1 MATVS
6 EVIAAHLEAAGT
18 RHIFGV
24 PGGDSLALMEACRG
38 RGIDFVLTNHE
49 TSAGFMADAYSLLS
63 QTPGVY
69 LTTLGPGATNGVSAA
84 AQALLERSP
93 VLVITA
99 QIAREHQGAM
109 THQMVDT
116 EALYRPVTKWSATLT
131 PENADVVMR
140 RALRTLYAGRP
151 GPVHLSLAGDVADAE
166 AASFDGVSPDPLEG
180 TTPARRE
187 LDAAKDSLVQSRRPV
202 ILAGLGAYHSEC
214 VEPLRDFAARAR
226 IPVLYTPKVKG
237 VIPED
242 SPWAVGSVGLGMAAD
257 AVMREMLA
265 AADLVIAVGFD
276 QVELVTGWRNALDPG
291 CPLIWV
297 DYAPCD
303 DAIYHVDVSLVG
315 DMGPTLAA
323 LSEGECTSAWT
334 EEELLERKG
343 AIRETLTGRGVPE
356 ARFGISPHR
365 VTQIARAIL
374 PKTSVVTSDVGAQKL
389 MNTQLWES
397 YHPGTYLLTN
407 GFSSMGYGLPA
418 AVAAAIVG
426 DSAEPVVCFAGDGG
440 FAMTMHEMET
450 AVRLD
455 LPVIAVVF
463 DDRSLSLIA
472 TKQRRRGFPEN
483 GVSLVGKDYEALAR
497 GFGAAG
503 YHVESEEAFEAAL
516 KRALAEKRPAI
527 IGCVVDPREYDVQL

>member
-6 EVIAAHLEAAGT
+6 DVIAVHLEAAGT

-24 PGGDSLALMEACRG
+24 PGGDSLALMEACRK
-38 RGIDFVLTNHE
+38 RGIDFVLANHE

-63 QTPGVY
+63 GTPGVY

-99 QIAREHQGAM
+99 QIARKHRGAM
-109 THQMVDT
+109 THQVVDT

-166 AASFDGVSPDPLEG
+166 TASFGGMPSDPFERPM
-180 TTPARRE
+180 PARRQ
-187 LDAAKDSLVQSRRPV
+187 LDSAKNRLGESHRPI
-202 ILAGLGAYHSEC
+202 ILAGLGIYHSEC
-214 VEPLRDFAARAR
+214 VAALRDFAARAR

-257 AVMREMLA
+257 AVMLDMLA
-265 AADLVIAVGFD
+265 TADLVIAVGFD
-276 QVELVTGWRNALDPG
+276 QVELVTGWRDALNPR
-291 CPLIWV
+291 CPLVWV

-303 DAIYHVDVSLVG
+303 DAIYHVDVSLIG
-315 DMGPTLAA
+315 DMDSALAG
-323 LSEGECTSAWT
+323 LVEGESSSGWT
-334 EEELLERKG
+334 EEELRERRR
-343 AIRETLTGRGVPE
+343 AIRETLVGSKIPE
-356 ARFGISPHR
+356 SRFGIAPHR

-374 PKTSVVTSDVGAQKL
+374 PKTTVVTSDVGAQKL

-397 YHPGTYLLTN
+397 YDPKTYLLTN

-418 AVAAAIVG
+418 AIAAAIVAN
-426 DSAEPVVCFAGDGG
+426 SAEPVICFAGDGG
-440 FAMTMHEMET
+440 FATTMHEMET

-455 LPVIAVVF
+455 LPVIVIVF

-472 TKQRRRGFPEN
+472 TKQRRRGFPEK
-483 GVSLVGKDYEALAR
+483 GVSLVPKDYEALAR
-497 GFGAAG
+497 GFGAMG
-503 YHVESEEAFEAAL
+503 YHVESEEAFEVAL
-516 KRALAEKRPAI
+516 TSALAEKKPSV
-527 IGCVVDPREYDVQL
+527 IGCFVDPREYDEQL